1 MSELE
6 SLREYYGLTTDPSK
20 VNVELLRGTLE
31 HITAHPETWKQDS
44 WAVRDTH
51 RRADCGAAFCLAGHV
66 AVAIGEKID
75 WVKEASEY
83 ADGTISVTYVESGQ
97 TIERVATKALGLIGG
112 DADELFGAS
121 NSLAELW
128 IVAHALT
135 NGAIE
140 VPDEFAESYERVV
153 RYAEEDEEDEEEPP
167 W

>member
-1 MSELE
+1 MNDLE
-6 SLREYYGLTTDPSK
+6 SLRRYFGLTADPSK

-75 WVKEASEY
+75 WEKEASEY
-83 ADGTISVTYVESGQ
+83 ADGTISVTYVESGW
-97 TIERVATKALGLIGG
+97 TIEDVATRALGLAG
-112 DADELFGAS
+112 DDAEELFGAS
-121 NSLAELW
+121 NSLADLW
-128 IVAHALT
+128 IMAHALT

-140 VPDEFAESYERVV
+140 VPDEFAESYGRVA
-153 RYAEEDEEDEEEPP
+153 RCAESRAEDP